1 MVKSIFY
8 VPVILLALSMMALL
22 YCWMSGDVEDGKIIL
37 KDIEKI
43 EEEFVK

>member
-8 VPVILLALSMMALL
+8 VPVILLLLSMLALY

-37 KDIEKI
+37 HYIEKI
-43 EEEFVK
+43 EEEMIK